1 MLCGGRCRIGV
12 ESGGGPMIRI
22 NLLSAGPKTR
32 KAKPQYDVRAQA
44 LLGVGV
50 LLITVAGCWW
60 YSSALDSEIETLQ
73 EEKQTK
79 ETQIAQLKEQVKQVQ
94 DFEQKKKLLEDKNRI
109 IDQLEQSR
117 TGPVKVLDHVS
128 QSIEPLKLWLT
139 KLGMTA
145 DSIELEGRALTNDD
159 VVEFANNLR
168 RTEYFTGINLQE
180 SKAAVENK
188 INVYQFRLV
197 FRLKG

>member
-1 MLCGGRCRIGV
+1 
-12 ESGGGPMIRI
+12 MIRI
-22 NLLSAGPKTR
+22 NLLPGPKGK

-50 LLITVAGCWW
+50 IMITLAGCWW
-60 YSSALDSEIETLQ
+60 YSAALDSDLEAQQ
-73 EEKQTK
+73 EEKQGK
-79 ETQIAQLKEQVKQVQ
+79 EKQVAQLKEQVKQVQ

-117 TGPVKVLDHVS
+117 LGPVKVLDHVS
-128 QSIEPLKLWLT
+128 QSLDPLKLWLT
-139 KLGMTA
+139 KLGIA
-145 DSIELEGRALTNDD
+145 SEVIEIEGKALTNDD
-159 VVEFANNLR
+159 VVEFVNNLR
-168 RTEYFTGINLQE
+168 RTDYFTGINLQE

-188 INVYQFRLV
+188 INVFQFRLV